1 MYKRQALSRDGYTF
15 TALNDGEP
23 VLAGDTI
30 AYQRG
35 IRDPYI
41 YRGPDGAFYLA
52 MTDLH
57 VFARRDGYRETEWE
71 RDRNMYGWGNNKGLV
86 LMKSWDLVNWKRA
99 NIRFDQ
105 LTAGLS
111 EIGCAWAPEIAYDE
125 RVGKLMIYYTM
136 RFRNERNK
144 LYYVYVNDDFDRI
157 ESLPQLLYEYPDE
170 TVSAIDGDITKV
182 GDKYHLFYVAH
193 DGQPGIKQAIS
204 DRISGDYEYDPRWYD
219 FEPKSCEAPTVWKR
233 LGEDKWVLMYD
244 VYSITPHNFAFTE
257 TSDFITFK
265 NLGRFN
271 EGVMKSTNFNAPKH
285 GAVVH
290 LTTEEADKLEAYWLK
305 NKRKYVSTASI
316 QKNPLF
322 PGYYADPEILYSEQT
337 QKYYVYPT
345 TDGIPGWGGTS
356 FKACLLY
363 TSPSPRDA

>member
-1 MYKRQALSRDGYTF
+1 
-15 TALNDGEP
+15 
-23 VLAGDTI
+23 
-30 AYQRG
+30 
-35 IRDPYI
+35 
-41 YRGPDGAFYLA
+41 
-52 MTDLH
+52 
-57 VFARRDGYRETEWE
+57 
-71 RDRNMYGWGNNKGLV
+71 
-86 LMKSWDLVNWKRA
+86 
-99 NIRFDQ
+99 
-105 LTAGLS
+105 
-111 EIGCAWAPEIAYDE
+111 
-125 RVGKLMIYYTM
+125 MIYYTM

-285 GAVVH
+285 GA
-290 LTTEEADKLEAYWLK
+290 WC
-305 NKRKYVSTASI
+305 I
-316 QKNPLF
+316 
-322 PGYYADPEILYSEQT
+322 
-337 QKYYVYPT
+337 
-345 TDGIPGWGGTS
+345 
-356 FKACLLY
+356 
-363 TSPSPRDA
+363 